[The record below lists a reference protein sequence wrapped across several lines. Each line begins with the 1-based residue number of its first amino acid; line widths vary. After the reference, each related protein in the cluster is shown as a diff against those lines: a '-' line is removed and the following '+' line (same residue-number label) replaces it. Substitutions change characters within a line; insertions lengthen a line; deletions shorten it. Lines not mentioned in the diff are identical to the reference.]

1 MPSSYRY
8 LRAPHLP
15 VFSVG
20 HTVSSQTQLAMP
32 WGDETAHTV
41 LTYLGRAAAN
51 EFERYFVE
59 QQVER
64 DIDAIYNQQPLKRL
78 IEIRKFSAFYH
89 REARYFL
96 VRADKRDT
104 RIMFKR
110 LSQTSPPIA
119 AESQDVDLEKL
130 QEIGRTT
137 GGWFGKLKIADVR
150 TAAIFGS
157 ATVVGSE
164 DWSRYSDLGVLSA
177 LYIQVTAPDETV
189 RPVMLTHD
197 RGIVLMREQDERSD
211 LEFIAHIQ
219 ATIDGTL
226 A

>member
-1 MPSSYRY
+1 MPASYRY
-8 LRAPHLP
+8 FRTPHLP
-15 VFSVG
+15 VLSVRQ
-20 HTVSSQTQLAMP
+20 TVSSQTQLAMP
-32 WGDETAHTV
+32 WGDETAHTT
-41 LTYLGRAAAN
+41 LTYLGVAAAR
-51 EFERYFVE
+51 EFEHYHVE

-78 IEIRKFSAFYH
+78 IEIRKFPAFYH
-89 REARYFL
+89 RDARYFL
-96 VRADKRDT
+96 VRADKRDA
-104 RIMFKR
+104 RVMFKR
-110 LSQTSPPIA
+110 LSQVSPPIVG
-119 AESQDVDLEKL
+119 ESQTVDLQKL

-137 GGWFGKLKIADVR
+137 GGWFGSLKIADVR

-164 DWSRYSDLGVLSA
+164 DWTRYADLGELSA
-177 LYIQVTAPDETV
+177 LYIQVLAPDETV

-197 RGIVLMREQDERSD
+197 RGVVLMREQDEHTD